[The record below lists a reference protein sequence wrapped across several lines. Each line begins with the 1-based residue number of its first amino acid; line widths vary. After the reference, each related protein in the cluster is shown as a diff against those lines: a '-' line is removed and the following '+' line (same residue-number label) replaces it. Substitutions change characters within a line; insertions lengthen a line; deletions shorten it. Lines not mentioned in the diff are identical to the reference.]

1 LENTCIN
8 AKGRRI
14 KEKGY
19 EVESGGAEY
28 GQLFRSGDCVDF
40 VEPLDHCRHKR
51 YPLNLLFHHQFV
63 YQQ

>member
-40 VEPLDHCRHKR
+40 VEPLDHCRH
-51 YPLNLLFHHQFV
+51 
-63 YQQ
+63 